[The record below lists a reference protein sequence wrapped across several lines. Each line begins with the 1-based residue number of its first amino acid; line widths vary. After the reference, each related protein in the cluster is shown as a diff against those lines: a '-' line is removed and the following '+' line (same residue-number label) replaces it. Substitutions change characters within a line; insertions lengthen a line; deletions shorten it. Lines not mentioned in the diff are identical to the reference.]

1 MENLLE
7 KVINRFRKDYLS
19 YTYIMEVNHDED
31 PETDMILRYYY
42 MHPGF
47 VRMDLIK
54 PFRGTVLTYD
64 PYRKTAQVKPLG
76 MFVLELSP
84 ESRLIRGP
92 QDHRIDESDI
102 LTLLNAVK
110 DLALK
115 GEVVLKKTSESYVL
129 VVRGRS
135 HVVRKRIAK
144 FVLEPDKETLFPTYA
159 GSYDEDGDLIEEVFF
174 REVEV
179 RDGFPRDF
187 FRLKKK

>member
-1 MENLLE
+1 MDFLE
-7 KVINRFRKDYLS
+7 EVINRFRKDYHS
-19 YTYIMEVNHDED
+19 YTYIMEVNHDDD
-31 PETDMILRYYY
+31 PDTDMVLRYYY

-47 VRMDLIK
+47 VRMELIK

-64 PYRKTAQVKPLG
+64 PYRKTAQVRPLG

-84 ESRLIRGP
+84 DSRLIRGP

-102 LTLLNAVK
+102 LALLSAVK

-115 GEVVLKKTSESYVL
+115 GEVVLRKDSKNYIL
-129 VVRGRS
+129 VVKGKN

-144 FVLEPDKETLFPTYA
+144 FVLELDGKTLFPTYA
-159 GSYDEDGDLIEEVFF
+159 GSYDEEGDLIEEVFF
-174 REVEV
+174 RDIQI